1 MRNRYDRDD
10 WRGDDRDDYD
20 RDERNRGEFSGGPF
34 GRRPLGGD
42 YARDTHR
49 GGYGGDYA
57 REGGWSGGGRGD
69 EYTREGFW
77 GGTGAPADWA
87 SSGYG
92 GPRGSA
98 SVGYGPGQTR
108 STFGRGDTGG
118 SAVSYGETDPAG
130 RTSFRGRGPKNWR
143 RSDERIREE
152 INERLTDHDGIDA
165 SDIEVTVE
173 NAEVT
178 LSGNVGSRWEKR
190 LADDIA
196 HSCNGVHD
204 VHNRLKV
211 ADRETQVGKASE

>member
-10 WRGDDRDDYD
+10 WRGDDRDDFD
-20 RDERNRGEFSGGPF
+20 RDERNRGELPGAPF
-34 GRRPLGGD
+34 ERRPLHGD

-57 REGGWSGGGRGD
+57 RDGGWSGGGRGD
-69 EYTREGFW
+69 EYTREGLW
-77 GGTGAPADWA
+77 
-87 SSGYG
+87 
-92 GPRGSA
+92 
-98 SVGYGPGQTR
+98 
-108 STFGRGDTGG
+108 GG
-118 SAVSYGETDPAG
+118 SAVPYGPTRPAPP
-130 RTSFRGRGPKNWR
+130 TSFRGRGPKNWR

-165 SDIEVTVE
+165 SDVEVTVE

-178 LSGNVGSRWEKR
+178 LHGNVGSRWEKR

-211 ADRETQVGKASE
+211 AAREAQTGKASE